1 MLTRIVK
8 MVFQPAETEN
18 FLALFNQKKHYIRN
32 FDGCEYLELYRDQNN
47 PTTFFTYSYWVDEH
61 ALENYRHSALFRETW
76 KNTKPK
82 FSEPAQAWS
91 VDKLVSLP

>member
-18 FLALFNQKKHYIRN
+18 FLALFNRKKEHIRG
-32 FDGCEYLELYRDQNN
+32 FDGCEYLELYRDQND
-47 PTTFFTYSYWVDEH
+47 PTTFFTYSQWVDEN
-61 ALENYRHSALFRETW
+61 ALETYRHSGLFRETW
-76 KNTKPK
+76 KHTKPK
-82 FSEPAQAWS
+82 FSERAQAWS